1 MPEGERPGK
10 VIFVIVTHGLE
21 NASRT
26 YTREQVFERIRH
38 QTEVYGWEFVYL
50 GAKQDAIAA
59 GARVGIDAMYALSCA
74 DGEVATRELYR
85 SLASNVK
92 MRRAGSKA
100 DMRWEVQDRLVQR
113 DQGAADGGGA

>member
-1 MPEGERPGK
+1 M
-10 VIFVIVTHGLE
+10 
-21 NASRT
+21 
-26 YTREQVFERIRH
+26 FERIRH

-59 GARVGIDAMYALSCA
+59 GAMVGIDARFSLSCA

-85 SLASNVK
+85 SLARNVK
-92 MRRAGSKA
+92 MRRSGSKA

-113 DQGAADGGGA
+113 DQGAAGGGGATGSGV